1 LREQQRMPLGNQPKT
16 GKSSLPGIQDKIVLA
31 AIDGAWHQVHDG
43 FPSTHILKP
52 APRDGSTTIF
62 DEEYGNRLARRLGLA
77 TFDTSLEE
85 FGEISALVI
94 ERYDRS
100 PSAPEG
106 RLHQE
111 DMSQALGAGGREKY
125 QRYSRGKVT
134 LQKVAGLLASADIAN
149 LKTLLALNTMSVA
162 VGNLDLHAKNISLL
176 HLPDETTQ
184 LAPAYDVVPL
194 AHRGLDGEMSFSV
207 NMVYEH
213 DRITIVDL
221 EYEARMWGLKD
232 PAPLIRETLEQIE
245 AFTRA
250 ESPDARAYEGLAA
263 DIQRF
268 TANLLRGLPAGHP

>member
-1 LREQQRMPLGNQPKT
+1 MPLGNQPKT

-106 RLHQE
+106 RLHQK

-134 LQKVAGLLASADIAN
+134 LQKVAGLLASADIEN
-149 LKTLLALNTMSVA
+149 LKTLLALNTMS
-162 VGNLDLHAKNISLL
+162 
-176 HLPDETTQ
+176 
-184 LAPAYDVVPL
+184 
-194 AHRGLDGEMSFSV
+194 
-207 NMVYEH
+207 
-213 DRITIVDL
+213 
-221 EYEARMWGLKD
+221 EARTWGLKD

-268 TANLLRGLPAGHP
+268 TANLLRGLPAGHH

>member
-1 LREQQRMPLGNQPKT
+1 MPLGNQPKT
-16 GKSSLPGIQDKIVLA
+16 GKSSLPGIQVKVVLA
-31 AIDGAWHQVHDG
+31 SIDGAWHQVHDG
-43 FPSTHILKP
+43 FPSTHILNP

-62 DEEYGNRLARRLGLA
+62 DEDYGNRLARRLGLA

-100 PSAPEG
+100 PSASEG

-134 LQKVAGLLASADIAN
+134 LQKAAGLLASADIAN

-162 VGNLDLHAKNISLL
+162 VGNLDLHAKNISIL
-176 HLPDETTQ
+176 HLPDETTR
-184 LAPAYDVVPL
+184 LASAYDVVPL
-194 AHRGLDGEMSFSV
+194 ALRGIDGEMSFSV

-213 DRITIVDL
+213 DRITIIDL
-221 EYEARMWGLKD
+221 EYEARTWGLKD

-268 TANLLRGLPAGHP
+268 TANLLRGLPAGHH